1 MSVFFTDSNSELWF
15 DKVEKLNLQFI
26 SMPYTLND
34 VESGYDLGKTHD
46 FKNFFNTIKQ
56 GGVAKTSALNP
67 QDYIDYF
74 EPFLAKGEDILYVH
88 FSSGLS
94 ATFDFMNQA
103 IAQLKDKYPKRT
115 IKTVDTLNISLGAG
129 IIAYEAALL
138 HNKGASDDE
147 VIKFVEKFRH
157 EISIYFVV
165 DSLQHLKRGGRI
177 SSAQAIIG
185 GMLNVKPVLT
195 VTKEGKLV
203 SFGKAS
209 GMKKAIAELAEKVKN
224 EGVNVTKFPIG
235 ILHADS
241 TEEANLLKDKVR
253 AIVGDKA
260 EIWVQEVGPT
270 VGTHCGPGTIGI
282 AFHSSAK

>member
-67 QDYIDYF
+67 QDYINYF

-88 FSSGLS
+88 ISSGLS